1 VPPGTGKGHLF
12 VHDPKVYHTQECQ
25 GRVELMVRDGRGNKI
40 TVTRSIT
47 VTQNLQKLTLKINE
61 ATIDFQRY
69 NGTDKSSVNSRLV
82 DVTKEMC
89 KYMGVTKAIISNVV
103 LCHQEDSNWPLDEAK
118 KLKEKFDAIFGTTE
132 FNKAIKRIK
141 QIMEQRKDYTKKHD
155 GLKMTLTLRE
165 YEKAEA
171 EKKTMEL
178 RTNEE
183 TLKALK
189 TCSEQSKQQMEPLRE
204 RLLQITQ
211 DEKKISKM
219 DGRRVA
225 LTTQ

>member
-1 VPPGTGKGHLF
+1 
-12 VHDPKVYHTQECQ
+12 
-25 GRVELMVRDGRGNKI
+25 
-40 TVTRSIT
+40 
-47 VTQNLQKLTLKINE
+47 
-61 ATIDFQRY
+61 
-69 NGTDKSSVNSRLV
+69 
-82 DVTKEMC
+82 
-89 KYMGVTKAIISNVV
+89 MGVTKAIISNVV

-132 FNKAIKRIK
+132 FNKAIK

-155 GLKMTLTLRE
+155 CLKMTLTLRE
-165 YEKAEA
+165 YETAEA

-189 TCSEQSKQQMEPLRE
+189 ACSEQSKRQMEPLRE
-204 RLLQITQ
+204 RLLEITQ

-225 LTTQ
+225 ITTQ